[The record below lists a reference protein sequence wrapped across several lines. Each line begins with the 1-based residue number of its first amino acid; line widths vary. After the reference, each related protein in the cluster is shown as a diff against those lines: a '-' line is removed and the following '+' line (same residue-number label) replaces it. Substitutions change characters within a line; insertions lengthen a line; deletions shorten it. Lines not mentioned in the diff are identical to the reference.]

1 MSKYCCFFCPVNDY
15 VEKDLDD
22 ACATCGRTYGFVL
35 TKYPERIG
43 DYTITRHL
51 GRGFYGAAYVAEQGV
66 FKTKFVLKISPKS
79 FYSFFKK
86 PAFEQETDLHNRL
99 AQGAEHVVRIVN
111 RFNSEVTFSDE
122 AHSLIDCH
130 VTVLEFVDGDLLRD
144 YLYGKHPISS
154 ATICQIAIDL
164 LRLRAEFEAKE
175 LNHNDLH
182 AENLIVEKLPAHARR
197 QNAIDDSI
205 RVKAID
211 LGSLSD
217 ASKSTEDRHGDLYF
231 IATHVDRLLSR
242 LLAAPTAVDDR
253 DFRTALALQ
262 GIVHGLLIEVQNAR
276 HPNPADLVTEIE
288 EAYYRASQPWR
299 PWSAPLRL
307 KSFADHYNAQ
317 TLVSSDVPRLLV
329 DPQNRWLDEVSK
341 PGPQIITGMRG
352 CGKTM
357 LLRALDLHAQAAE
370 KEGETSEMVLK
381 RLEQGQFVGLFVS
394 AQRLLDLRHSVTRL
408 EERLTRLFV
417 HYSLQ
422 AARALLHLRDL
433 DRAVLAPGAHIT
445 LGTAIADY
453 LDGAEEL
460 KATAS
465 VDDLEARLEKIA
477 VLSSRGGSKYMVRQA
492 PVEVFQ
498 HLAERF
504 RACSRVIASSTV
516 LYLLDDVSTRYLE
529 LDRVEELLSA
539 LLFQSPVCAFKF
551 TSEWQTIE
559 LGLQSPGRI
568 HPIREGRDLA
578 IFDLGADVFQTIN
591 ANGKDRG
598 NDFVAQILQQR
609 AKFHASH
616 PKRGP
621 GDLLGDVPLEQVA
634 RQIAAAGATSRD
646 RKHAYRGLSCLTSVC
661 VGDLGDVIKL
671 YEEIIKRASAGRK
684 GLSIPID
691 DSIQAECFQAI
702 SSRRL
707 YDLNRRGGLYKGH
720 ALAFAEAARELL
732 VRSFRE
738 AAKSK
743 TKSPRLRQYT
753 SLYVRVTSNDK
764 ASLKQQID
772 LLRELIDA
780 GVFVYSGGSPR
791 TKTKDSD
798 PIQQFKLSYRK
809 IYGLASHIGLA
820 DRDRFELSGPDL
832 EEWLAKPNKDVLLR
846 NQIKGELAE
855 RTGNEEPVEPVVA
868 VPIRTTVSAAEVQ
881 GALFNVEATIE
892 FGGSA
897 PASSNVAKPIDVV
910 IRLLVPSELGGMALG
925 GIIVGLGF
933 EDRTLASNELLA
945 KHVSSGTVHAV
956 RYDLP
961 GHSEAILRAW
971 SASGRVVSELPYEAA
986 IAALPAIEGLALVD
1000 ISGLSKPLIFAT
1012 VCRELKEKGRVLVCL
1027 TAAEH
1032 HYPLEEDL
1040 RDLFAA
1046 QKVDDPLA
1054 FLDSLSGVL
1063 KGEQGPYRD
1072 VRLVDEEVDLSRSR
1086 ALIAFASAKHE
1097 RLFSLLDKRE
1107 FDYVE
1112 VIAPD
1117 GDAPW
1122 ARVATFAA
1130 EFLCQNLQNSKVTR
1144 HPSGD
1149 LVGLVNYL
1157 DKQYLEIYGVGG
1169 ANVELGLTGSKLQAV
1184 AAAVLSARRKIAQ
1197 AWYLGPKSFDEARF
1211 SKGVLGT
1218 RLFDISVEPR

>member
-1 MSKYCCFFCPVNDY
+1 M
-15 VEKDLDD
+15 
-22 ACATCGRTYGFVL
+22 
-35 TKYPERIG
+35 
-43 DYTITRHL
+43 
-51 GRGFYGAAYVAEQGV
+51 
-66 FKTKFVLKISPKS
+66 
-79 FYSFFKK
+79 
-86 PAFEQETDLHNRL
+86 
-99 AQGAEHVVRIVN
+99 
-111 RFNSEVTFSDE
+111 
-122 AHSLIDCH
+122 
-130 VTVLEFVDGDLLRD
+130 
-144 YLYGKHPISS
+144 
-154 ATICQIAIDL
+154 
-164 LRLRAEFEAKE
+164 
-175 LNHNDLH
+175 
-182 AENLIVEKLPAHARR
+182 
-197 QNAIDDSI
+197 
-205 RVKAID
+205 
-211 LGSLSD
+211 
-217 ASKSTEDRHGDLYF
+217 
-231 IATHVDRLLSR
+231 
-242 LLAAPTAVDDR
+242 
-253 DFRTALALQ
+253 
-262 GIVHGLLIEVQNAR
+262 
-276 HPNPADLVTEIE
+276 
-288 EAYYRASQPWR
+288 
-299 PWSAPLRL
+299 
-307 KSFADHYNAQ
+307 
-317 TLVSSDVPRLLV
+317 
-329 DPQNRWLDEVSK
+329 
-341 PGPQIITGMRG
+341 
-352 CGKTM
+352 
-357 LLRALDLHAQAAE
+357 
-370 KEGETSEMVLK
+370 
-381 RLEQGQFVGLFVS
+381 
-394 AQRLLDLRHSVTRL
+394 
-408 EERLTRLFV
+408 
-417 HYSLQ
+417 
-422 AARALLHLRDL
+422 
-433 DRAVLAPGAHIT
+433 
-445 LGTAIADY
+445 
-453 LDGAEEL
+453 
-460 KATAS
+460 
-465 VDDLEARLEKIA
+465 
-477 VLSSRGGSKYMVRQA
+477 
-492 PVEVFQ
+492 
-498 HLAERF
+498 
-504 RACSRVIASSTV
+504 
-516 LYLLDDVSTRYLE
+516 
-529 LDRVEELLSA
+529 EELLSA

-578 IFDLGADVFQTIN
+578 VFDLGADVFQTIN

-616 PKRGP
+616 PKWGP
-621 GDLLGDVPLEQVA
+621 KDLLGDIPLERVA
-634 RQIAAAGATSRD
+634 REIAAAGTTSKD

-707 YDLNRRGGLYKGH
+707 YDLNRRGGIYKGH

-732 VRSFRE
+732 VRSYRE
-738 AAKSK
+738 AVKSK
-743 TKSPRLRQYT
+743 AKSPRLRQYT

-855 RTGNEEPVEPVVA
+855 RTGNEEPVESVVA

-897 PASSNVAKPIDVV
+897 PALSNVAKPIDVV
-910 IRLLVPSELGGMALG
+910 IRPLVPSELGGMALG

-986 IAALPAIEGLALVD
+986 IAALPAIAGLALVD

-1157 DKQYLEIYGVGG
+1157 DKQYLEIYGIGG

-1197 AWYLGPKSFDEARF
+1197 AWYLGPRSFDEARF

-1218 RLFDISVEPR
+1218 RLFDISVKPR